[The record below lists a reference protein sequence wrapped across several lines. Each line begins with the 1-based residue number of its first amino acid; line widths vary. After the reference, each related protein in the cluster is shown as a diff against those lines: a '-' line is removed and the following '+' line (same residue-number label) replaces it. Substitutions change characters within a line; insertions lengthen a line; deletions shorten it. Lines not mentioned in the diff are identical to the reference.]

1 MITVHHLE
9 NSRSQRVLWM
19 LEELGE
25 PYEVR
30 RWQRGPDMMAP
41 PELRRIHPLG
51 KSPVVVDG
59 GLTLAETGLILT
71 YLCERYGTGS
81 LAPPGGDTRAPER
94 LAWLYWL
101 HYAEGSAMP
110 PLLIRMIFG
119 MLPKRSPLPLRPFAK
134 LLSAGINRRLLGPQ
148 LAMHFDFWESALRAT
163 GWFAGS
169 DFTAADAMMSF
180 PIEAAASRVG
190 FGSDRPALTDFL
202 ARIHTRPA
210 YRRALE
216 RGGPYSLG

>member
-19 LEELGE
+19 LEELSV
-25 PYEVR
+25 PYEAR

-51 KSPVVVDG
+51 KSPVLVDG
-59 GLTLAETGLILT
+59 ELTLAETGLILT
-71 YLCERYGTGS
+71 YLCERYGTGT
-81 LAPPGGDTRAPER
+81 LAPPGADALAPER

-148 LAMHFDFWESALRAT
+148 LAMHFDFWEAALRDT

-190 FGSDRPALTDFL
+190 FGPDQPALTDFL
-202 ARIHTRPA
+202 ARIHARPA

-216 RGGPYSLG
+216 RGGPYSLA

>member
-19 LEELGE
+19 LEELGV

-51 KSPVVVDG
+51 KSPVLVDG
-59 GLTLAETGLILT
+59 DLTLAETGLILT
-71 YLCERYGTGS
+71 YLCERYGAGS
-81 LAPPGGDTRAPER
+81 LAPPGPDALSPER
-94 LAWLYWL
+94 LGWLYWL

-134 LLSAGINRRLLGPQ
+134 LLAAGINRRLLGPQ
-148 LAMHFDFWESALRAT
+148 LAMHFDFWEAALRGT

-180 PIEAAASRVG
+180 PIEAAASRDG
-190 FGSDRPALTDFL
+190 FGPDRPALADFL
-202 ARIHTRPA
+202 ARIHARPA
-210 YRRALE
+210 YQRALG
-216 RGGPYSLG
+216 RGGPFSLG